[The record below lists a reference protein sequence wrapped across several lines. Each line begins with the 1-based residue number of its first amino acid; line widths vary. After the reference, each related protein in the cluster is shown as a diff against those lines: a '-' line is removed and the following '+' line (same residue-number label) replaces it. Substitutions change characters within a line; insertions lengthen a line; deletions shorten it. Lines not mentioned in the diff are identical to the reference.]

1 MRVLRPDRLAPH
13 IEFALYQTRIRTILK
28 PNPGE
33 NFEGQV
39 AHKFLDY
46 LGHHPGFITRRELFR
61 ATHAYD
67 KGPSIA
73 DRALN
78 ILVVN
83 GDVVQTKSGR
93 QTFLRLAAADKVAD
107 ENASPTA

>member
-1 MRVLRPDRLAPH
+1 VRVLRPDRLAPH

-46 LGHHPGFITRRELFR
+46 LGHHPSFITRRELFR

-83 GDVVQTKSGR
+83 GDVVQTKSG